1 MSFMQAD
8 VDLEDGLSEIEKD
21 SAFSAVIGLLVVEH
35 QPSKRD
41 RTSLR
46 SRRTRCGD

>member
-41 RTSLR
+41 RTSR
-46 SRRTRCGD
+46 WSRRTRCGD